1 MPSVTSTILA
11 TRAEDNPLKARLRAA
26 WKAARAQAASQPP
39 AAPAGGSSPSGSR
52 KTAEPPP
59 PADDSAV
66 FRAAVAGAVPL
77 PPDNRVEL
85 VKARL
90 RRLPPRRKSEVDE
103 PIGTSRQASDDDLP
117 AHWRAASPPL
127 RTPQPSDP
135 EAAALH
141 IAMAGVQPLPAPN
154 RAQLGAPLPPP
165 RPKQF
170 VADERAALR
179 ESLHGPIGL
188 QDRLEGGDE
197 PNYLRAGLP
206 NTVLRDLRRNRWV
219 IQDEIDLHGLN
230 RDEARH
236 LLAGFLAD
244 CLQHGRRCVRVIH
257 GKGHGSPQKLSIL
270 RQLVRGWL
278 AQRQEVLAYCQAKP
292 QDGGEGA
299 LLVLLRSAKKQG
311 TA

>member
-1 MPSVTSTILA
+1 MPSATSTILA
-11 TRAEDNPLKARLRAA
+11 TRAEDNPLKARLRAV
-26 WKAARAQAASQPP
+26 WKTARSQAASQPP
-39 AAPAGGSSPSGSR
+39 ATSACGGNPSAGNKPV
-52 KTAEPPP
+52 EPPP
-59 PADDSAV
+59 LADDGAA

-85 VKARL
+85 AKAGP
-90 RRLPPRRKSEVDE
+90 RRLPPRQKSEAEFIGSARQRTDDE
-103 PIGTSRQASDDDLP
+103 LP
-117 AHWRAASPPL
+117 AHWQTASPPP
-127 RTPQPSDP
+127 RTAQPSDP

-219 IQDEIDLHGLN
+219 IQDETDLHGLN